1 MAEETLGKKVFTNPK
16 DLTLSNIREM
26 IADGDIKP
34 NPDYQRDYIYNDKQ
48 ASKLIESFLIGI
60 PIPTVYLCET
70 EDESYD
76 VIDGQQR
83 LTSVA
88 RCLNNNFALTGL
100 SSLPELNGKL
110 FKDLDKPIQKKLKS
124 STINATVILKESQE
138 LKYEIFARLNQ
149 GSVSLRPQELRNC
162 VYRVTFNTML
172 EEIANSNKQL
182 KELFHDQNNRKS
194 YQERILRFFA
204 LRNFPEYKSS
214 MKNTMNYFM
223 GRHQHDEDNSIAEFK
238 TLFNSTIDAIKQV
251 LGKDAFFMV
260 DRKSKKF
267 IEKFSGSVYDSI
279 IIPFSFFS
287 KNELMQHAD
296 EIREAIYNIK
306 ANDEQY
312 KDYTY
317 AATGSKIRVIGR
329 ITTIYNVLSSITRTD
344 NNYNESRCFSEE
356 IKKELFK
363 PGCKCSYCGNEILS
377 IDDAEVDHIIP
388 FALGGKT
395 DISNAQLLHRYCNRV
410 KSDRTDTIVD
420 STDFEDEDE
429 V

>member
-88 RCLNNNFALTGL
+88 RYLNNNFALTGL

-162 VYRVTFNTML
+162 VYRGTFNTML

-223 GRHQHDEDNSIAEFK
+223 GRHQQDEDNSIAEFK

-279 IIPFSFFS
+279 VIPF
-287 KNELMQHAD
+287 
-296 EIREAIYNIK
+296 
-306 ANDEQY
+306 
-312 KDYTY
+312 
-317 AATGSKIRVIGR
+317 
-329 ITTIYNVLSSITRTD
+329 
-344 NNYNESRCFSEE
+344 
-356 IKKELFK
+356 
-363 PGCKCSYCGNEILS
+363 
-377 IDDAEVDHIIP
+377 
-388 FALGGKT
+388 
-395 DISNAQLLHRYCNRV
+395 
-410 KSDRTDTIVD
+410 
-420 STDFEDEDE
+420 
-429 V
+429 

>member
-88 RCLNNNFALTGL
+88 RYLNNNFALTGL

-162 VYRVTFNTML
+162 VYRGTFNTML

-182 KELFHDQNNRKS
+182 KEL
-194 YQERILRFFA
+194 
-204 LRNFPEYKSS
+204 
-214 MKNTMNYFM
+214 
-223 GRHQHDEDNSIAEFK
+223 
-238 TLFNSTIDAIKQV
+238 
-251 LGKDAFFMV
+251 
-260 DRKSKKF
+260 
-267 IEKFSGSVYDSI
+267 
-279 IIPFSFFS
+279 
-287 KNELMQHAD
+287 
-296 EIREAIYNIK
+296 NI
-306 ANDEQY
+306 
-312 KDYTY
+312 
-317 AATGSKIRVIGR
+317 
-329 ITTIYNVLSSITRTD
+329 
-344 NNYNESRCFSEE
+344 
-356 IKKELFK
+356 
-363 PGCKCSYCGNEILS
+363 
-377 IDDAEVDHIIP
+377 
-388 FALGGKT
+388 
-395 DISNAQLLHRYCNRV
+395 
-410 KSDRTDTIVD
+410 
-420 STDFEDEDE
+420 
-429 V
+429 